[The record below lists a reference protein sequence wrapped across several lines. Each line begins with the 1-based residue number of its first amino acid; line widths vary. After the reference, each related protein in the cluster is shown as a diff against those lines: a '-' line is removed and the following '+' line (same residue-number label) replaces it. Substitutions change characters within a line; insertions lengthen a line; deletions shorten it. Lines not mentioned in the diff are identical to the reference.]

1 VSRFT
6 ITVSPGAHRSR
17 LVGRHGDGWKAQV
30 AAPPEC
36 GRANAALVELVAT
49 ALGVPRSDLRIVGG
63 HTSRIKVV
71 EVSGLD
77 SDQVAALLGSA
88 AR

>member
-6 ITVSPGAHRSR
+6 ITVSPGARRSR

-30 AAPPEC
+30 AAPPER
-36 GRANAALVELVAT
+36 GRANTALLELLSG
-49 ALGVPRSDLRIVGG
+49 ALGVPRADVRLVAGQA
-63 HTSRIKVV
+63 SRAKVI
-71 EVSGLD
+71 EVSGL
-77 SDQVAALLGSA
+77 SPEQVATLLESA